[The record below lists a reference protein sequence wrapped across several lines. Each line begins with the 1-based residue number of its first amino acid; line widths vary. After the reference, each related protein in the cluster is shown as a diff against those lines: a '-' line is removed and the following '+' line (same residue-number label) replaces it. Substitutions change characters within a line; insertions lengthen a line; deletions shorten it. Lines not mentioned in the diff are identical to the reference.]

1 MRATGHPGKFAA
13 NRCTIGINE
22 FTIHTN
28 SSKIMNPGATTP
40 TPIDRLSALLE
51 RFRVRAHLFHN
62 GPLCGVSSFAAEPGR
77 GFLHVLRRGDMVVTH
92 RRHAGAPRRLALR
105 EPSLL
110 FYPRPLAHEFHHAP
124 SEGCDFTCAAL
135 DFDGG
140 SQHPLA
146 RALPPLVVL
155 PLHQVEGLQ
164 HSLALLFAETDQV
177 RCGHRLLADRLFEV
191 VLLQVLRW
199 LLDHPS
205 ESGVSTGLLVGL
217 SDPALARA
225 LTALHEAPGEPWSLA
240 RMAQQAGMS
249 RSAFAAR
256 FKAVVGETPASY
268 LADWRLTIA
277 QTRFRTGHSVK
288 SIADEL
294 GYANASALSRLFAQ
308 RVGASPREWL
318 ARAVQAGP
326 QPPA

>member
-1 MRATGHPGKFAA
+1 M
-13 NRCTIGINE
+13 I
-22 FTIHTN
+22 
-28 SSKIMNPGATTP
+28 SATTA
-40 TPIDRLSALLE
+40 PIDRLSALLE

-92 RRHAGAPRRLALR
+92 RRHAGPARRLKIA

-110 FYPRPLAHEFHHAP
+110 FYPRPLAHEFHNAP

-140 SQHPLA
+140 SQHPLV

-155 PLHQVEGLQ
+155 PLHQVEGLRQ
-164 HSLALLFAETDQV
+164 SLDLLFAETDRV

-191 VLLQVLRW
+191 VLLQALRW
-199 LLDHPS
+199 LLDHPR
-205 ESGVSTGLLVGL
+205 ESGISTGLLVGL
-217 SDPALARA
+217 SDQALARA
-225 LTALHEAPGEPWSLA
+225 LTALHEAPGDAWSLA

-256 FKAVVGETPASY
+256 FKAVVGETPAEY
-268 LADWRLTIA
+268 LSNWRLTIA
-277 QTRFRTGHSVK
+277 QAQFRNGHSVK
-288 SIADEL
+288 SIANEL
-294 GYANASALSRLFAQ
+294 GYANASALSRVFAQ
-308 RVGASPREWL
+308 RVGMSPRAWL
-318 ARAVQAGP
+318 AQTVLATR
-326 QPPA
+326 